1 MQNFGIVLI
10 ILLALSAVILLVYVL
25 SKLSE
30 LEAIAGNIISSRNQT
45 EGQSA
50 TASEQSIFSGLQ
62 GQALWQAMTGDSRD
76 TVLSNADEILTYQI
90 ILEKHLRKVALMGF
104 QDGLNGSSARPPQS
118 EMMISMLRGHVL
130 SWLPASALAQL
141 YTSSY
146 DAANAMPNE
155 VKLLAEQVS
164 YTITSVYNSV
174 TLDADDFVDEILVL
188 LRLFT
193 APE

>member
-76 TVLSNADEILTYQI
+76 TVLSRADEILTYQI
-90 ILEKHLRKVALMGF
+90 ILQKHLRKVALMGF

-118 EMMISMLRGHVL
+118 EMMISMLRGDIL
-130 SWLPASALAQL
+130 SWLPASTLAQL

-155 VKLLAEQVS
+155 VKPLAEQVT